1 MKNEPKVN
9 LLDVLKEVVED
20 KSVDDSVILD
30 ALKKALIS
38 AARKYLHIEKKINVD
53 IDMETNEVHVF
64 LNVEVVDDYPD
75 YDPNMTADE
84 VAEMDEG
91 YMLVEEARDFNED
104 AQPLH
109 GTPDVLLRSSGH
121 PDCKAAFDA
130 AHPQCRMPAHHG
142 HLPQPH
148 RYDYQRYSSSFGTT

>member
-91 YMLVEEARDFNED
+91 YMLVRQATAFIWNSRPP
-104 AQPLH
+104 PLVVR
-109 GTPDVLLRSSGH
+109 PSRL
-121 PDCKAAFDA
+121 
-130 AHPQCRMPAHHG
+130 Q
-142 HLPQPH
+142 
-148 RYDYQRYSSSFGTT
+148 SSS